1 MKRKFLSGLC
11 AVTALTCVLTGCG
24 GSASNSTYDSAYSD
38 NDYYE
43 ESYDV
48 DANYGTESYGEG
60 VYKSAGDLVET
71 ALNTTT
77 SSKDT
82 ADSSAEVAQEAP
94 VSGEE
99 SVETGTEETGTEET
113 TVETEAEDTSTQR
126 KLITTMNIDAET
138 YDLDA
143 MMDSV
148 EKKVSELGGYIEES
162 SISMNTN
169 SYSYYYND
177 GEKYYVANTA
187 SLTIRVPDD
196 KLQNFVESVEA
207 QSNITYSSSSSED
220 VTLQYVDTESRKAM
234 YLAQQESLL
243 ALLEKAETVED
254 IAYLTEQLAQV
265 RYNIESMESQ
275 LRTYDNLV
283 DYATVDLD
291 ISEVEV
297 YTPVAPVEQTTW
309 ERITTGFKA
318 SMDDV
323 ISGLK
328 NFFINLLINAPYIL
342 RTLIILAIIVG
353 IIWIIVLIIKAIIKK
368 MIKKFKAKA
377 EAKKAAQA
385 NAPKANPQPN
395 KTLAQAPA
403 QAPAQAQAPIQAQA
417 QDDEKKEEAK

>member
-11 AVTALTCVLTGCG
+11 ATTALTLMLTGCG
-24 GSASNSTYDSAYSD
+24 GSAGNSSYDSAYSD

-48 DANYGTESYGEG
+48 DANYSPESYGEG
-60 VYKSAGDLVET
+60 VYKSAGNLVET
-71 ALNTTT
+71 ALDATA
-77 SSKDT
+77 SSKDA

-113 TVETEAEDTSTQR
+113 TVETETEDTSTQR
-126 KLITTMNIDAET
+126 KLITTMNINAET

-220 VTLQYVDTESRKAM
+220 VTLQYADIETRIKA
-234 YLAQQESLL
+234 
-243 ALLEKAETVED
+243 
-254 IAYLTEQLAQV
+254 
-265 RYNIESMESQ
+265 
-275 LRTYDNLV
+275 LRTEEDRL
-283 DYATVDLD
+283 LL
-291 ISEVEV
+291 
-297 YTPVAPVEQTTW
+297 W
-309 ERITTGFKA
+309 KKLRL
-318 SMDDV
+318 
-323 ISGLK
+323 LK
-328 NFFINLLINAPYIL
+328 I
-342 RTLIILAIIVG
+342 
-353 IIWIIVLIIKAIIKK
+353 
-368 MIKKFKAKA
+368 
-377 EAKKAAQA
+377 
-385 NAPKANPQPN
+385 
-395 KTLAQAPA
+395 
-403 QAPAQAQAPIQAQA
+403 
-417 QDDEKKEEAK
+417 